1 MSNEDLRRYLDGEM
15 KLDQLPE
22 EVRAEI
28 ASEAASWDRLLD
40 AYRITYPVSSA
51 PSWLEDRV
59 MAEIEALPEPG
70 FLGRVSEWLLRSRPV
85 RLSPAALG
93 LAVASMAALLL
104 LVRGRSPVPAGGVGV
119 PATAVVYVQF
129 DLTAPQARSVSVGG
143 DFDEWRGSYALED
156 PDGDGTWTGRVPV
169 RPGLHTY
176 MFLVDGSKWVTDPEA
191 GHYTDDG
198 FGNRNAVLAVT
209 APAT

>member
-1 MSNEDLRRYLDGEM
+1 MSNDDLHRYLDGELE
-15 KLDQLPE
+15 LDQLPE
-22 EVRAEI
+22 EARAEI

-40 AYRITYPVSSA
+40 TYRTTYPGSSA
-51 PSWLEDRV
+51 PSWLEHRV
-59 MAEIEALPEPG
+59 MAEIEALREPG
-70 FLGRVSEWLLRSRPV
+70 FLARAWGWLLRPRPV
-85 RLSPAALG
+85 RLSPATLG
-93 LAVASMAALLL
+93 LAVASVAALLL
-104 LVRGRSPVPAGGVGV
+104 LVRGRSPVPTGGVGV
-119 PATAVVYVQF
+119 PAAAVVYVQF

-169 RPGLHTY
+169 RPGLHAY

-198 FGNRNAVLAVT
+198 FGNRNAVVAVT
-209 APAT
+209 APTT

>member
-1 MSNEDLRRYLDGEM
+1 MSNDDLHRYLDGELE
-15 KLDQLPE
+15 LDQLPE
-22 EVRAEI
+22 EARAEI

-40 AYRITYPVSSA
+40 TYRTTYPGSSA
-51 PSWLEDRV
+51 PSWLEHRV
-59 MAEIEALPEPG
+59 MAEIEALREPG
-70 FLGRVSEWLLRSRPV
+70 FLARAWGWLLRPRPV
-85 RLSPAALG
+85 RLSPVTLG
-93 LAVASMAALLL
+93 LAVASVAALLL
-104 LVRGRSPVPAGGVGV
+104 LVRGRSPVPTGGVGV
-119 PATAVVYVQF
+119 PAAAVVYVQF

-169 RPGLHTY
+169 RPGLHAY

-198 FGNRNAVLAVT
+198 FGNRNAVVAVT
-209 APAT
+209 APTT